1 MIVIPRISQA
11 TKSNCPPDYE
21 GLIFNL
27 MRPRS
32 AEPYHCMPYSHIP
45 KVFTL
50 GPAGTFSDQAAR
62 QVCSNFD
69 AIHYTKNFNEAIV
82 RVAETP
88 NSVAVVPIENSVAG
102 TVTQIQDALVS
113 EELIILDEFPMRIR
127 YALLANAP
135 LQQVTQFFAH
145 EQAYGQTLQYT
156 ARHLCSADHIYTRSN
171 TDSATQFFSTS
182 EQRIPQAAIIP
193 INLVEEHQD
202 FVVAQ
207 DIQDYPNNTTRFV
220 VVRKREDK
228 EQLDFRQRKTSLF
241 IEFETDRAGL
251 LYEMLSIF
259 NAYRIN
265 LCRLESRPSKRI
277 PWSYVFFV
285 DLYNN
290 QESQRCLSDLEHS
303 GFRAKILGCYDS
315 LPRM

>member
-11 TKSNCPPDYE
+11 TKSNCPPEYE

-102 TVTQIQDALVS
+102 TVTQIQDALVT

-182 EQRIPQAAIIP
+182 EQRIPQAAIVP